1 MLNSVA
7 ASGTYRDTTTNRRE
21 SAISQS
27 NNPRYWASQWYSTKF
42 AKKPWPGGWYWHDEH
57 YNWNGPYDSEHAAL
71 RDLRKYEGGGPTP
84 DDHEDR
90 FELYYH
96 PLSPYSQKVLVAI
109 YEKSLEFTPRI
120 VNLKSAQE
128 RARYRELYPMGKLP
142 LVVLNHGPLIPES
155 SIIIEYLDG
164 LGGTRLIPDDAE
176 DARRTRF
183 MDRFFDNY
191 LTDAA
196 SELFAEGVKPSA
208 QQDTQRI
215 ESAQHCIHAV
225 YDFLE
230 HEISHRR
237 WAAGQ
242 EFSMA
247 DCAAAA
253 GLFYAS
259 RILPYHDH
267 PNLAVYAQRLAER
280 PSVARVRDEAA
291 PYMQAYLTRI
301 KELRETA

>member
-1 MLNSVA
+1 M
-7 ASGTYRDTTTNRRE
+7 G
-21 SAISQS
+21 
-27 NNPRYWASQWYSTKF
+27 
-42 AKKPWPGGWYWHDEH
+42 PG
-57 YNWNGPYDSEHAAL
+57 S
-71 RDLRKYEGGGPTP
+71 
-84 DDHEDR
+84 DDHEGR

-109 YEKSLEFTPRI
+109 YEKGLEFTPRI

-128 RARYRELYPMGKLP
+128 RARFRELYPMGKLP

-164 LGGTRLIPDDAE
+164 LGGARLIPEDAE

-183 MDRFFDNY
+183 IDRFCDNY
-191 LTDAA
+191 LIDSA
-196 SELFAEGVKPSA
+196 SILFAEGAKAPA
-208 QQDTQRI
+208 HQDTSRI
-215 ESAQHCIHAV
+215 ETAQHQITAI

-230 HEISHRR
+230 HEVSHRV
-237 WAAGQ
+237 WAAGA

-259 RILPYHDH
+259 RIMSFRDR
-267 PNLAVYAQRLAER
+267 PNLAAYAERLATRE
-280 PSVARVRDEAA
+280 SVARVRAEAT
-291 PYMQAYLTRI
+291 PYLQALLTRI
-301 KELRETA
+301 KQLRETA